1 MKKENEPV
9 TEPPG
14 TPKQPIVPPVS
25 KPDASRPFDPH
36 RQPVV
41 PDPIK
46 QNDQGTQEA
55 PVKETNVDPVHSS
68 DHNP

>member
-1 MKKENEPV
+1 MTKGSKKPV
-9 TEPPG
+9 TQPKG

-25 KPDASRPFDPH
+25 KPDASRPLDPR

-46 QNDQGTQEA
+46 QNTENEKPLNPAQ
-55 PVKETNVDPVHSS
+55 SS
-68 DHNP
+68 GF